1 MILLGVSLL
10 LFAAFLAFDVR
21 RTMKRRR
28 KRKGP
33 GPVRNGLTPEEVE
46 FHFDEIRRKRSAEMK
61 KRRDEPKP

>member
-1 MILLGVSLL
+1 MILFGLSLL
-10 LFAAFLAFDVR
+10 LFAAFLAYDVR
-21 RTMKRRR
+21 RTMKSRR

-46 FHFDEIRRKRSAEMK
+46 LHHDELRRKRSAEMK